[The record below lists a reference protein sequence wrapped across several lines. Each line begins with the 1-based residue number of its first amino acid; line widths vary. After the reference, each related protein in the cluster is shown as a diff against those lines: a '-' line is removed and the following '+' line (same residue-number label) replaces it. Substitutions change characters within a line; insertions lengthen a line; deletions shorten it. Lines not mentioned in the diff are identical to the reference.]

1 MGPKDRQKEQL
12 TRICRR
18 VRMKSHVLMKRIH
31 SNETVDIK
39 RATPRDVS
47 RKWWPHSRKYST
59 TMMNN
64 PMTRR
69 MKKMTRQRRLIRQTV
84 RLLERFSCELEEFI
98 EQNEQLSSDNQVY
111 VDESLSVMHTVG
123 HALLEAELDR
133 IPRFDR

>member
-1 MGPKDRQKEQL
+1 
-12 TRICRR
+12 
-18 VRMKSHVLMKRIH
+18 
-31 SNETVDIK
+31 
-39 RATPRDVS
+39 
-47 RKWWPHSRKYST
+47 
-59 TMMNN
+59 
-64 PMTRR
+64 
-69 MKKMTRQRRLIRQTV
+69 MTRQRRLIRQTV